1 MTRPPLIGLTS
12 YVEQAAWGVWEAPA
26 ALVPLSYVRAV
37 QNAGGRPLV
46 LPPHDGPVDATLEAL
61 DGLVLVGGA
70 DIDPASYGATRH
82 PETTGTRPDR
92 DRSETAL
99 LEGAM
104 ERDMPVLAICR
115 GMQLL
120 NVCRGGDLEQHLED
134 ASVAATHKQAPGVFA
149 RHDVKVAADSRL
161 GSILGERALVLS
173 HHHQAPR
180 CLGRDLEAV
189 AWADDG
195 TVEALE
201 DRSRRLLLGI
211 LWHPEEGE
219 DRALFEALV
228 ESARG
233 EPAEGDGQARSSA
246 SREA

>member
-1 MTRPPLIGLTS
+1 
-12 YVEQAAWGVWEAPA
+12 
-26 ALVPLSYVRAV
+26 
-37 QNAGGRPLV
+37 
-46 LPPHDGPVDATLEAL
+46 
-61 DGLVLVGGA
+61 VLVGGA

-92 DRSETAL
+92 DRSEQAL
-99 LEGAM
+99 LEGAI

-134 ASVAATHKQAPGVFA
+134 PSVAATHKQAPGVFA

-161 GSILGERALVLS
+161 GSILGGRALVLS

-180 CLGRDLEAV
+180 RLGRDLEAV

-228 ESARG
+228 DSTRG
-233 EPAEGDGQARSSA
+233 EPAEGDGMRGRTVLPERRSQEMAR
-246 SREA
+246 